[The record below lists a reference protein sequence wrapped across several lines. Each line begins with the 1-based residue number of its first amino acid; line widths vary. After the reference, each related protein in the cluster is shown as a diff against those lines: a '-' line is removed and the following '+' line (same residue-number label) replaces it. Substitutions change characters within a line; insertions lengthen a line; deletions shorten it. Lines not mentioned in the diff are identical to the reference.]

1 LARYGPVATC
11 GATITVLHG
20 KFRPRARWYSRN
32 GLEAAVLEESPMTP
46 RWSLAFG
53 LCELRLNGVLRSSL
67 PEAAIWRTE
76 EICHLPKCLERLSKN
91 SLGGVSGIDVVGPPQ
106 RMDRTPMSPTQPTQG
121 RLTRLEWL
129 KSSSE
134 PPEQCWQPLKRRYN
148 RRRFLYIPIL
158 LHLLLLGPRFLFES
172 WKEKTC
178 ISHLEFVLLSSKRS
192 LHLQDL
198 LLPSDH

>member
-1 LARYGPVATC
+1 MICHHTYCA
-11 GATITVLHG
+11 
-20 KFRPRARWYSRN
+20 YSLPTLISSKVRR
-32 GLEAAVLEESPMTP
+32 LYEAYSPKCVEGE
-46 RWSLAFG
+46 F
-53 LCELRLNGVLRSSL
+53 CEVELPIYGVLSSSL
-67 PEAAIWRTE
+67 PEAAIWRT

-178 ISHLEFVLLSSKRS
+178 ISHLEFVLLSSKRF

-198 LLPSDH
+198 LLLSDH

>member
-1 LARYGPVATC
+1 VEGV
-11 GATITVLHG
+11 
-20 KFRPRARWYSRN
+20 F
-32 GLEAAVLEESPMTP
+32 
-46 RWSLAFG
+46 
-53 LCELRLNGVLRSSL
+53 CELRGDGVLRSSL
-67 PEAAIWRTE
+67 PEAAIWRT

-158 LHLLLLGPRFLFES
+158 LHLLLLGPRILFES

-178 ISHLEFVLLSSKRS
+178 ISHLELVLLSSKRS